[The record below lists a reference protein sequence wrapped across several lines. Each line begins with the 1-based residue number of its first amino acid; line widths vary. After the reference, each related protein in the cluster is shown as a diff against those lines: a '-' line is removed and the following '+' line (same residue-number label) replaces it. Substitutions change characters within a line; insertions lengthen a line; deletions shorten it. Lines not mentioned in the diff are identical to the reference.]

1 MGVSARAV
9 GDLAGIFPLMYV
21 VLALPCGR
29 WLDARFEQ
37 ALSVGAILTAGGG
50 PLRLLGPGSYGWALA
65 GQFVVAMVSRCC

>member
-9 GDLAGIFPLMYV
+9 GDLAGILPLMYV